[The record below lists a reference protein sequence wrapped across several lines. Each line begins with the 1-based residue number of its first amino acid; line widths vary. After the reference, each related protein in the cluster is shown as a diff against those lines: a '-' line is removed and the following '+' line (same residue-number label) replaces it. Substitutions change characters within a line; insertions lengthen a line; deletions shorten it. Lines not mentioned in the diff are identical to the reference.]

1 MICGGMQK
9 PASNMAWSMRLFK
22 KLIKNYLF
30 FGLGVIFGSVIA
42 TFMTYA
48 VFSISYGTPTAARV
62 LQIQE
67 CLEEKINE

>member
-1 MICGGMQK
+1 
-9 PASNMAWSMRLFK
+9 MRLFK

-30 FGLGVIFGSVIA
+30 FGIGVVFGSIIS
-42 TFMTYA
+42 TFVSYA
-48 VFSISYGTPTAARV
+48 VFSISHGTPSAAKV